1 VSDHHLLEPLGYG
14 PRWQALFVEQA
25 AALAA
30 EHADEHLLCGR
41 VVRVDRGSV
50 LVTTEGATLRA
61 APPARLSKAAA
72 AGAVSAPATANTA
85 SPAAHAGAGLPV
97 TGDWV
102 VVAAPPD
109 LDLPLI
115 EVVLERAT
123 AFTRGDP
130 DGTSAQ
136 QVLAANV
143 DIVFVLHSVS
153 RVPNLRRIERELAAA
168 WESGATPVVVL
179 AKADLSED
187 PAADLAAVES
197 VAPGV
202 DVHMT
207 SAVRGE
213 GVAALR
219 EYGRGHRTIALI
231 GPSGV
236 GKSTLINVL
245 IGEERQA
252 TREVRLSDGKGR
264 HTTAAREL
272 IVMPGGGV
280 LLDTPGMRALA
291 MTEDGQ
297 GIAAAFSDID
307 ALAQECRF
315 RDCEHTREP
324 DCAVVRAVED
334 GALPAERLASYHK
347 LQREA
352 RAAAVKTDAR
362 LRADEARK
370 WKILNKSLR
379 RHYRATGKEP

>member
-1 VSDHHLLEPLGYG
+1 MSAHHSLEPLGYG
-14 PRWQALFVEQA
+14 PRWQALFAEQA
-25 AALAA
+25 AALA
-30 EHADEHLLCGR
+30 DLYSPEHLLCGR

-61 APPARLSKAAA
+61 APSARMLKASA
-72 AGAVSAPATANTA
+72 AGATT
-85 SPAAHAGAGLPV
+85 HAGAGQPV

-102 VVAAPPD
+102 VVAAPPG
-109 LDLPLI
+109 LDMPLI
-115 EVVLERAT
+115 EAVLERAT

-130 DGTSAQ
+130 DKTSEQ

-143 DIVFVLHSVS
+143 DTVFVMHSVS
-153 RVPNLRRIERELAAA
+153 KLPNLRRIERELAAA

-179 AKADLSED
+179 AKSDLSDD

-202 DVHMT
+202 DVHVT
-207 SAVRGE
+207 SAVSDE
-213 GVAALR
+213 GVEALR

-236 GKSTLINVL
+236 GKSTLVNAL

-264 HTTAAREL
+264 HTTVSREL
-272 IVMPGGGV
+272 FVMPGGGV

-291 MTEDGQ
+291 MTDSGL
-297 GIAAAFSDID
+297 GIEAAFSDVD

-315 RDCEHTREP
+315 RDCGHTNEP
-324 DCAVVRAVED
+324 GCAVLRAVED
-334 GALPAERLASYHK
+334 GALPAARLASYHK
-347 LQREA
+347 LQAEVRV
-352 RAAAVKTDAR
+352 AAAKTDQR
-362 LRADEARK
+362 LRADEAKRAK
-370 WKILNKSLR
+370 TLSKNIR
-379 RHYRATGKEP
+379 QYYRITGEEK